1 MVVIFALVALA
12 CPIVLRAVNNN
23 PLKYSESRKKQKTES
38 TIEKSSIETL
48 TTDVK
53 EGEIKKVED
62 SIKAQKEKE
71 LQEEYTDYLT
81 KVPFGDFIEL
91 KTENE
96 GKVSLSIA
104 KVTRLKESDERV
116 RTVKSE
122 IKDVSQVVEVE
133 YDVYVS
139 EGDFLFNGTIF
150 QYFDEQGEQGAVILD
165 DLEEGKTLKKGERKT
180 AKAWV
185 ALKNDGSKI
194 SMKIGNATFVGEI
207 G

>member
-38 TIEKSSIETL
+38 TIEKGSIETL

-185 ALKNDGSKI
+185 ALKNEGDKI

>member
-1 MVVIFALVALA
+1 MIFALVALA